1 MNAVRDEAGPKRPS
15 SLWRHFFFPFRPQR
29 RPAVPGADAER
40 PRKRNQH
47 IHIGDAVP
55 ALQYGDETLA
65 GFAVVSKLLLGQ
77 PRGIPVAPE
86 NHGHDVFCDFSP
98 FIFHSPFVAFVF
110 LLFE

>member
-1 MNAVRDEAGPKRPS
+1 MAA
-15 SLWRHFFFPFRPQR
+15 LLFPFRPQR
-29 RPAVPGADAER
+29 RPAVRRGGRRTPS
-40 PRKRNQH
+40 RNQH
-47 IHIGDAVP
+47 IHIGDAAS
-55 ALQYGDETLA
+55 ALQCGNGTLA
-65 GFAVVSKLLLGQ
+65 DFGVVSKLLLGQ

>member
-1 MNAVRDEAGPKRPS
+1 MRPVLRGRLHCGGIS
-15 SLWRHFFFPFRPQR
+15 FFRFVHNGVQQF
-29 RPAVPGADAER
+29 AGADAER

-86 NHGHDVFCDFSP
+86 KTPG
-98 FIFHSPFVAFVF
+98 IK
-110 LLFE
+110 

>member
-1 MNAVRDEAGPKRPS
+1 MAA
-15 SLWRHFFFPFRPQR
+15 LLFPFRPQR

-47 IHIGDAVP
+47 IHIGDAAS
-55 ALQYGDETLA
+55 ALQCGNGTLA
-65 GFAVVSKLLLGQ
+65 DFGVVSKLLLGQ

>member
-1 MNAVRDEAGPKRPS
+1 MRPVLRGRLHRGGTSFSVS
-15 SLWRHFFFPFRPQR
+15 STTASSRS
-29 RPAVPGADAER
+29 PGADAER

-47 IHIGDAVP
+47 IHIG
-55 ALQYGDETLA
+55 ALRPPSQCGNGPLVDF
-65 GFAVVSKLLLGQ
+65 GVVSKLLLGQ

-98 FIFHSPFVAFVF
+98 FIFYSPFVAFVF